1 MCHLREG
8 ALEQTGCVFG
18 VGRINLITR
27 QTFIILFECIPN
39 VAPSVLG
46 VPLTAYDLLSFEVK
60 NKYILLLRG
69 LLGHN

>member
-1 MCHLREG
+1 MCVWSGEG
-8 ALEQTGCVFG
+8 
-18 VGRINLITR
+18 IKLISR

-39 VAPSVLG
+39 VAPSVLE

-60 NKYILLLRG
+60 NKYILLLWG